1 VNLPATASSGI
12 AAIVGGAPRD
22 ATVLAAF
29 DRAIY
34 LAHADG
40 VLAVETSDGTGLPN
54 GLVVAV
60 PASRR
65 PLAGARSVQTAT
77 VGRGQVVV
85 GDLTVRAVRWRR
97 ARPVLPRVRPT
108 LLATTIAEA
117 RTALATR
124 GAGLPAELATPFAAH
139 VAALTAADEEGAVTL
154 GRRGLLGRGAG
165 LTPSGDDLL
174 AGLVAGVV
182 LLAEAVHG
190 RAGGPLAGLAHRVGS
205 RLAAAA
211 PDATTAISAALLQHA
226 AHGEVA
232 EPAAQLLRALGGHGA
247 LDEAVAA
254 LLAVGSSSGRD
265 LAAGTLAAA
274 ELVLAPV
281 APLGRE
287 R

>member
-1 VNLPATASSGI
+1 VSLPATASSGI
-12 AAIVGGAPRD
+12 AAVVGGAPRD

-40 VLAVETSDGTGLPN
+40 VLAIETSDGTGLPN

-60 PASRR
+60 PSTRR
-65 PLAGARSVQTAT
+65 PLAGARSVRAAT

-97 ARPVLPRVRPT
+97 ARPVLPRVRPS
-108 LLATTIAEA
+108 LLANVVDDA
-117 RTALATR
+117 RTVLATR
-124 GAGLPAELATPFAAH
+124 AAALPAELATPFAALGS
-139 VAALTAADEEGAVTL
+139 ALTAADEEGAVTL
-154 GRRGLLGRGAG
+154 ARRGLLGRGAG

-182 LLAEAVHG
+182 LLAAAVHG
-190 RAGGPLAGLAHRVGS
+190 DAGRPLAGVAHRVGS
-205 RLAAAA
+205 QLAAAA

-232 EPAAQLLRALGGHGA
+232 APAAQLLRALAGHGPV
-247 LDEAVAA
+247 DDAVTS
-254 LLAVGSSSGRD
+254 LLGVGSSSGRD

-281 APLGRE
+281 ATPGRE

>member
-1 VNLPATASSGI
+1 VTLPATASSGI
-12 AAIVGGAPRD
+12 AAVVGGAPRD
-22 ATVLAAF
+22 ATVLAVF

-40 VLAVETSDGTGLPN
+40 VLAIETSDGTGLPN

-60 PASRR
+60 PSSRR
-65 PLAGARSVQTAT
+65 PLAGARSVRTAT

-97 ARPVLPRVRPT
+97 ARPALRVRT
-108 LLATTIAEA
+108 SLLAATVADA
-117 RTALATR
+117 RTALEAR
-124 GAGLPAELATPFAAH
+124 AAELPAELATPFTA
-139 VAALTAADEEGAVTL
+139 VVSALAVADEEGAVTL
-154 GRRGLLGRGAG
+154 ARRELVGRGAG

-190 RAGGPLAGLAHRVGS
+190 RAGRPLAGVAHRVGVQ
-205 RLAAAA
+205 LAAAA

-226 AHGEVA
+226 ADGEVA
-232 EPAAQLLRALGGHGA
+232 EPVARLLSALAGHGPVDGA
-247 LDEAVAA
+247 LAA

>member
-1 VNLPATASSGI
+1 VSLPATASSGV

-40 VLAVETSDGTGLPN
+40 VLAIETSDGTGLPN

-60 PASRR
+60 PSSRR
-65 PLAGARSVQTAT
+65 PLAGARSVRTAT

-97 ARPVLPRVRPT
+97 ARPVLPRVRPSSFA
-108 LLATTIAEA
+108 ATVDEA
-117 RTALATR
+117 RTGLATR
-124 GAGLPAELATPFAAH
+124 ATALPAELATPLGAL
-139 VAALTAADEEGAVTL
+139 VAALATADEEGAVTL
-154 GRRGLLGRGAG
+154 ARRELLGRGPG

-190 RAGGPLAGLAHRVGS
+190 RPGRPLAGVAERVGS
-205 RLAAAA
+205 RLAAVA

-226 AHGEVA
+226 VQGEVA
-232 EPAAQLLRALGGHGA
+232 EPAAQLLRTLAGHGPV
-247 LDEAVAA
+247 DDAVAG

-265 LAAGTLAAA
+265 LAAGILAAA

-281 APLGRE
+281 AALGRE

>member
-1 VNLPATASSGI
+1 VSLPATASSGI

-29 DRAIY
+29 DRAVY

-40 VLAVETSDGTGLPN
+40 VLAIETSDGTGLPN

-60 PASRR
+60 PSSRR
-65 PLAGARSVQTAT
+65 PLAGARSGPT
-77 VGRGQVVV
+77 VTIGRGQVVV

-97 ARPVLPRVRPT
+97 ARPVLPHVRPPQ
-108 LLATTIAEA
+108 LAATVADA

-124 GAGLPAELATPFAAH
+124 AAGLPAELAAPFDAH
-139 VAALTAADEEGAVTL
+139 VAAMAAADEEGAVTL
-154 GRRGLLGRGAG
+154 ARRELLGRGPG

-182 LLAEAVHG
+182 LLADAVHG
-190 RAGGPLAGLAHRVGS
+190 RAGRPLADVAQRVGS

-232 EPAAQLLRALGGHGA
+232 EPAAQLLRTLAGHGPV
-247 LDEAVAA
+247 DDAVAG

-265 LAAGTLAAA
+265 LAAGILAAA